1 MLYFLCCILFID
13 CIGFGFARTLGS
25 LDLCDH
31 CTVSSR
37 CLGLSLNSNYCW
49 LVVFL
54 FNKLRLGGLFN
65 EGLVVWGL
73 LILSL
78 SFLFVSLLFLNILL
92 FIFCPSFIF
101 ILLFIFCPSF
111 IFILLFISCCSF
123 IFILQF
129 ISCCFFIFI
138 LLFIVQTFLL
148 LISLI
153 FRLCF
158 SLYKFAILR
167 LGNLILR
174 IKNYAVILLSIF
186 LLFLHEAGLCLALVV
201 CRLPITPPFAR
212 NIRLRLLIVL
222 IPNLF
227 VPWIIPVDKI

>member
-25 LDLCDH
+25 LDLCDR
-31 CTVSSR
+31 CTVSNR

-54 FNKLRLGGLFN
+54 FNKLWLGWLFN

-92 FIFCPSFIF
+92 FISWCSFIF
-101 ILLFIFCPSF
+101 ILLY
-111 IFILLFISCCSF
+111 
-123 IFILQF
+123 
-129 ISCCFFIFI
+129 
-138 LLFIVQTFLL
+138 IVQAFLL

-174 IKNYAVILLSIF
+174 IKNYTVILLSIF

-201 CRLPITPPFAR
+201 CRLPITPPLTR
-212 NIRLRLLIVL
+212 NIRLRLLIGL
-222 IPNLF
+222 IPNLS